1 MTKSTI
7 GAGGYKTLDLSA
19 YGPFTPQT
27 PVPVPGV
34 YDAVIA
40 TNTDKPT
47 LVSGLVVGSTTIPAF
62 FANFDYDMA
71 QKAWSCKTG
80 AQNHT
85 FNIYPNNTVSV
96 GGY

>member
-19 YGPFTPQT
+19 YGPLMPTSSVT
-27 PVPVPGV
+27 IPGV
-34 YDAVIA
+34 YDAIIA

-47 LVSGLVVGSTTIPAF
+47 LVSGLVVGGRTIPAF
-62 FANFDYDMA
+62 FANFDYDTTQNVWA
-71 QKAWSCKTG
+71 CKTG
-80 AQNHT
+80 AGNHT
-85 FNIYPNNTVSV
+85 FNIYPDNRVSV